1 MSDITHAVGGALPA
15 PGIPAARGDAPR
27 FRIVPARYRA
37 RTAGTVLAA
46 ALVALV
52 LNSVL
57 GNPQWGWPVFA
68 EWFLSEPV
76 LSGLARTLLLT
87 ALGALFGF
95 ALGVPLALAR
105 VSRSPLVAAC
115 AWAFIWLFRS
125 IPLVVLLLILNNLG
139 YLYEHVWLGV
149 PFTGITF
156 AEVATTDLIS
166 PFCAAV
172 LGLTLNH
179 AAFAAEGIRGGILS
193 VDAGQLEA
201 AAALGLPR
209 ARQATRI
216 VLPQAMRAFLPVAF
230 NDLISLAKGT
240 SMVYVLAMPE
250 LFYTVQVIYRRN
262 LEVIPLLM
270 VATVWYLIILTVLS
284 VVQAQVER
292 RYARGA
298 VRNPARSPLA
308 AIVGK
313 LTDALPA
320 RRGRVERATTRAGGA
335 DAASNASG
343 TRCSAGDE
351 PRAADDASASG
362 AGFARVSRVSRVSA
376 GLAGAARAA
385 GAAALGASG
394 GSDVSTVPG
403 SAASSE
409 SAVSDA
415 FAASGASADAKSPV
429 AAARASAS
437 ERRGGEVAVQRV
449 SKSFGQHKVLDDVS
463 FVARA
468 GSVTVILG
476 QSGSG
481 KSTLLRTINHL
492 ERVDGGFIDIDGE
505 LIGYRRDGDTLYELK
520 EKDVL
525 RRRVDVGMVFQNFN
539 LFPHLTVLE
548 NIVEAPVASG
558 RATRAEAQRVARELL
573 ARVGLAAKVD
583 AYPRQ
588 LSGGQQQRVAIARAL
603 ALKPKVLLFDEPTSA
618 LDPELVNEVLD
629 VIKELA
635 RSGTTLVIVTHEIG
649 FAREVADTILFME
662 HGRIIEAG
670 PPAQVLGAPAHPRT
684 RAFLSKVL

>member
-1 MSDITHAVGGALPA
+1 MSDITHAVGGAPPTSGL
-15 PGIPAARGDAPR
+15 PAARADTPR
-27 FRIVPARYRA
+27 FRIVPARHRA

-46 ALVALV
+46 VLIALV

-105 VSRSPLVAAC
+105 VSRSPLLAAC

-125 IPLVVLLLILNNLG
+125 IPLIVLLLILNNLG
-139 YLYEHVWLGV
+139 YLYDHVRLGV

-193 VDAGQLEA
+193 VDQGQLEA

-230 NDLISLAKGT
+230 NDLIALAKGS

-284 VVQAQVER
+284 IVQAQVER

-298 VRNPARSPLA
+298 VREPERSPA
-308 AIVGK
+308 AALVG
-313 LTDALPA
+313 
-320 RRGRVERATTRAGGA
+320 R
-335 DAASNASG
+335 
-343 TRCSAGDE
+343 
-351 PRAADDASASG
+351 
-362 AGFARVSRVSRVSA
+362 
-376 GLAGAARAA
+376 LAGALPRRRVGAAGRSDAAGDARPASKAA
-385 GAAALGASG
+385 GA
-394 GSDVSTVPG
+394 P
-403 SAASSE
+403 SAA
-409 SAVSDA
+409 DA
-415 FAASGASADAKSPV
+415 PGA
-429 AAARASAS
+429 
-437 ERRGGEVAVQRV
+437 
-449 SKSFGQHKVLDDVS
+449 
-463 FVARA
+463 
-468 GSVTVILG
+468 
-476 QSGSG
+476 
-481 KSTLLRTINHL
+481 
-492 ERVDGGFIDIDGE
+492 
-505 LIGYRRDGDTLYELK
+505 
-520 EKDVL
+520 
-525 RRRVDVGMVFQNFN
+525 
-539 LFPHLTVLE
+539 
-548 NIVEAPVASG
+548 
-558 RATRAEAQRVARELL
+558 
-573 ARVGLAAKVD
+573 
-583 AYPRQ
+583 
-588 LSGGQQQRVAIARAL
+588 
-603 ALKPKVLLFDEPTSA
+603 
-618 LDPELVNEVLD
+618 
-629 VIKELA
+629 
-635 RSGTTLVIVTHEIG
+635 
-649 FAREVADTILFME
+649 
-662 HGRIIEAG
+662 
-670 PPAQVLGAPAHPRT
+670 
-684 RAFLSKVL
+684 